1 MLGAYNIFFV
11 TGTETGRFAPLLR
24 WLGLTLVVILVL
36 QMVAVLVGV
45 DWSADAPR
53 PQVTGPL
60 VALAPL
66 GFAGLLICLIGS
78 RLDHP
83 QQQRSPLRLLV
94 AVFSALLALG
104 MVIAVPMSMDGGA
117 GDVARLRNLEQGREA
132 LKDARAFRAD
142 EAQVTSLGEQLA
154 QAGQLA
160 ADASDEDKL
169 RAAETMVDDQIAQM
183 EEQLETVEAGQTRES
198 RQRFIGGTI
207 NAVVLAVAFVLLAFT
222 AVL

>member
-1 MLGAYNIFFV
+1 MN
-11 TGTETGRFAPLLR
+11 GTETGRLAPLLR
-24 WLGLTLVVILVL
+24 WLGLTLVVILLL

-83 QQQRSPLRLLV
+83 EQQRSPLRLLI
-94 AVFSALLALG
+94 AVLSGLLALG

-117 GDVARLRNLEQGREA
+117 GDVARMRNLDQADQQASKPQGSQGHQR
-132 LKDARAFRAD
+132 
-142 EAQVTSLGEQLA
+142 
-154 QAGQLA
+154 
-160 ADASDEDKL
+160 ASDL
-169 RAAETMVDDQIAQM
+169 RAGSIRAPVDANENSHHLQQKNHHKGQAKPPQQGCKASCLSAVHRENAE
-183 EEQLETVEAGQTRES
+183 
-198 RQRFIGGTI
+198 
-207 NAVVLAVAFVLLAFT
+207 
-222 AVL
+222 